1 MVGAFKVLPRAA
13 GYPSARIIFREWLH
27 TAILWLGVLVAA
39 FNATSAQAASTEI
52 TDILG
57 RKVTL
62 EAPVRRI
69 VMGAGRQLPVLG
81 LLHPDPASLVVGWRG
96 DFKLDGAQYSAWTR
110 AFPQIDAIP
119 VLGGNSANGLPVE
132 TVVQLQPDL
141 VVIDLYDASAAATRR
156 SMEVLGQLDIPVL
169 VVDFFSHPL
178 ENSLPSLHMLAQAIG
193 AEDRAEAFIDFY
205 NSRLE
210 RVRSRLSAGDLRRP
224 RVFMHVHAGGMPCC
238 PTPGRGVFNEMIEL
252 AKGRNVA
259 LDHISGLYGDISL
272 EQLIVD
278 DPEIYIATGGAHL
291 AARGGL
297 VLGPGVTKEEA
308 ENGFAKLLATP
319 GLSELTAVREG
330 NAFALWHMFNDT
342 PAHIAMLEFLAKL
355 FHPDLFADIDPQ
367 STIDAINRDFLPVPM
382 AGTYW
387 IGR

>member
-1 MVGAFKVLPRAA
+1 MVGTLTDFSRAA
-13 GYPSARIIFREWLH
+13 AHAAARLLCGAIRLWVLASAV
-27 TAILWLGVLVAA
+27 VLAA
-39 FNATSAQAASTEI
+39 PAMNAAQAAPIEI

-57 RKVTL
+57 RKVEL
-62 EAPVRRI
+62 NAPAGRI

-96 DFKLDGAQYSAWTR
+96 DFKLDNAQYGAW
-110 AFPQIDAIP
+110 AQKFPQIDAIP

-132 TVVQLQPDL
+132 TILQLAPDL
-141 VVIDLYDASAAATRR
+141 VVIDLYDANSAATKR
-156 SMEVLGQLDIPVL
+156 SMELLEQLHIPVL
-169 VVDFFSHPL
+169 VVDFFTHPL
-178 ENSLPSLHMLAQAIG
+178 ENSLPSLGMLGEAIG
-193 AEDRAEAFIDFY
+193 AEDHAEEFSAFY
-205 NSRLE
+205 RSHLE
-210 RVRSRLSAGDLRRP
+210 RVTARLSAADIRRP
-224 RVFMHVHAGGMPCC
+224 GVFMHVHAGGMPCC
-238 PTPGRGVFNEMIEL
+238 PTPGRGVFNDMIEL

-259 LDHISGLYGDISL
+259 LDHISGLFGDISL

-308 ENGFAKLLATP
+308 DAGFENLLSTP
-319 GLSELTAVREG
+319 GLSQLTAVNEG

-342 PAHIAMLEFLAKL
+342 PAHIVMIEILAKL
-355 FHPDLFADIDPQ
+355 FHPDRFADVEPQ
-367 STIDAINRDFLPVPM
+367 ETMDAINQFLPVPM
-382 AGTYW
+382 IGTYW

>member
-1 MVGAFKVLPRAA
+1 MVGGLAIFQRAA
-13 GYPSARIIFREWLH
+13 RYLATRMHCGWFALVTIIASA
-27 TAILWLGVLVAA
+27 AIAPAGAV
-39 FNATSAQAASTEI
+39 EI
-52 TDILG
+52 ADVLG

-62 EAPVRRI
+62 DAPASRI

-96 DFKLDGAQYSAWTR
+96 DFKLDGAQYGAW
-110 AFPQIDAIP
+110 AEKFPHIDAIT
-119 VLGGNSANGLPVE
+119 VLGGNAANGLPVE
-132 TVVQLQPDL
+132 TIVQLQPDL
-141 VVIDLYDASAAATRR
+141 VVLDLYDSSAAATRR
-156 SMEVLGQLDIPVL
+156 SMDLLEQLEIPVL

-178 ENSLPSLHMLAQAIG
+178 ENALPSLRMLGQAIG
-193 AEDRAEAFIDFY
+193 AEDRAEAFVAFY

-210 RVRSRLSAGDLRRP
+210 RVRSRLASDDLRRP
-224 RVFMHVHAGGMPCC
+224 GVFMHVHAGGMPCC
-238 PTPGRGVFNEMIEL
+238 PSPGRGVFNDMIEL

-297 VLGPGVTKEEA
+297 VLGPGVTREEA
-308 ENGFAKLLATP
+308 DASFAKLLATP
-319 GLSELTAVREG
+319 GLSQLTAVKEG

-342 PAHIAMLEFLAKL
+342 PAHIAMIEFLAKL
-355 FHPDLFADIDPQ
+355 LHPELFADIDPQ
-367 STIDAINRDFLPVPM
+367 ATIDAINREFLPVPM
-382 AGTYW
+382 SGTYW

>member
-1 MVGAFKVLPRAA
+1 MVGEFTILQRVA
-13 GYPSARIIFREWLH
+13 GYPATRMFHERLH
-27 TAILWLGVLVAA
+27 RCRLGAGALLFALAILIAPAA
-39 FNATSAQAASTEI
+39 ALEI

-57 RKVTL
+57 RKVML
-62 EAPVRRI
+62 DAPASRI

-81 LLHPDPASLVVGWRG
+81 LLHPDPVSLVVGWRG
-96 DFKLDGAQYSAWTR
+96 DFKLDRAQYDAW
-110 AFPQIDAIP
+110 AEKFPHMDTIS
-119 VLGGNSANGLPVE
+119 VLGGNAANGLPVE
-132 TVVQLQPDL
+132 SIMELQPDL
-141 VVIDLYDASAAATRR
+141 VLIDLYDASAAATQR
-156 SMEVLGQLDIPVL
+156 SMDVLEQLQIPVL

-178 ENSLPSLHMLAQAIG
+178 ENSLPSLRMLGQAIG
-193 AEDRAEAFIDFY
+193 AEDRAEAFIAFY

-210 RVRSRLSAGDLRRP
+210 RVKSRLASGDLRRP
-224 RVFMHVHAGGMPCC
+224 AVFMHVHAGGMPCC
-238 PTPGRGVFNEMIEL
+238 PTPGDGVFNDMIEL

-297 VLGPGVTKEEA
+297 VLGPGVTNEA
-308 ENGFAKLLATP
+308 AAASFAKLLSTP
-319 GLSELTAVREG
+319 GLSQLTAVGQG

-342 PAHIAMLEFLAKL
+342 PAHIAMIEFLAKL
-355 FHPDLFADIDPQ
+355 FHPELFADVDPQ
-367 STIDAINRDFLPVPM
+367 ATLDEINSDFLPVPM
-382 AGTYW
+382 TGTYW